1 MGFWRKVEM
10 KHEGRKSK
18 DAENKSRTFRRA
30 DIRDPFARAPRDLGG
45 VS

>member
-1 MGFWRKVEM
+1 MRFRREVEM
-10 KHEGRKSK
+10 KQEGRKSK

-30 DIRDPFARAPRDLGG
+30 DICDPFAPAPRDVSG

>member
-1 MGFWRKVEM
+1 MRFWRKVEM
-10 KHEGRKSK
+10 KQEGRKSK

-30 DIRDPFARAPRDLGG
+30 DIRDPFASAPRYVGD

>member
-1 MGFWRKVEM
+1 MGSWREVEM
-10 KHEGRKSK
+10 KQEGRKSK

-30 DIRDPFARAPRDLGG
+30 DIRDPFASAPRNVGS